1 VDQPHDALRAVLDA
15 YRDAGGNGPTAVQV
29 HLSWA
34 PTDDEAR
41 AIAHDQWRTGLL
53 PGPLVWELDSPEAFD
68 ARTADAT
75 PEEVAETVQVSADP
89 ARHLAKLAELAAL
102 GFDRIFLHHVGQE
115 QDAFIDTFGERVVP
129 ALKEADR

>member
-1 VDQPHDALRAVLDA
+1 M
-15 YRDAGGNGPTAVQV
+15 QV

-75 PEEVAETVQVSADP
+75 PGEVAETMQVLGDEVIPHLDAAPLPSLSLAP
-89 ARHLAKLAELAAL
+89 AAA
-102 GFDRIFLHHVGQE
+102 G
-115 QDAFIDTFGERVVP
+115 
-129 ALKEADR
+129 